1 MLAGMSVGQLAMEHW
16 PPALPLSLLLV
27 SGALIYSS
35 AAVNTVSTTC
45 FPSGPPQV
53 TITPPSSSTNE
64 FSSAVFICTATEF
77 TQPTIS
83 WYSNIGGSQVM
94 LTASSSV
101 NIQQSTSGDQYIST
115 LTLVSAAR
123 TDAGQYVCSVTSQ
136 LANATATAS
145 LTVYCEYIHCV
156 CVSECHC
163 INDLLVPSSQLL
175 LPSTSSLRI

>member
-1 MLAGMSVGQLAMEHW
+1 MM
-16 PPALPLSLLLV
+16 
-27 SGALIYSS
+27 
-35 AAVNTVSTTC
+35 
-45 FPSGPPQV
+45 
-53 TITPPSSSTNE
+53 ITPQSSSTNE

-83 WYSNIGGSQVM
+83 WYSNNGGSLVM

-145 LTVYCEYIHCV
+145 LTVYCEYM
-156 CVSECHC
+156 C
-163 INDLLVPSSQLL
+163 INDCHCTNGVLVLSSQLL